1 VEALAISFVI
11 LLLLGVPVVFVLGI
25 SMLAYFVS
33 TDQLQF
39 LLVLPQRMFAGVD
52 EFVLLAIPL
61 FVLAGNLMEVGGL
74 THRLLDFANVCVGRF
89 RGGVSLTAI
98 WASFLFGGV
107 SGSAAADAAALGGVL
122 IPEMKRQGYN
132 NDYAA
137 ALMGVSSLMA
147 PLIPPSIAMV
157 IYGALSNTSIAR
169 LFVAGIIPGVMLAI
183 ALTAYASWVARRR
196 NYPWREPP
204 TRGEFFRAAIAAIP
218 VMVLPVIIVVGI
230 RGGVFTPTEAAAVA
244 AIYAFLVA
252 TFYYRV
258 MSFGNL
264 WKALFNTAVIS
275 AAIFMLVAM
284 ANIASFIF
292 AMEQIPDK
300 VVKAL
305 FAISSDP
312 VAVLLM
318 VNVVLLFLGMILD
331 TIGILILT
339 VPALIGIGHVLH
351 MDPVHLGVMVVFNC
365 LIGFVTPP
373 VGLCL
378 FIVAGVGKTTIDK
391 VAYHALPMIGIA
403 IAILMLITFIPQ
415 IVLFLPRL
423 IVG

>member
-1 VEALAISFVI
+1 VEALAISFVV
-11 LLLLGVPVVFVLGI
+11 LLLLGVPIVFVLGI
-25 SMLAYFVS
+25 SMLAYFVA

-39 LLVLPQRMFAGVD
+39 LLVLPQRMFAGID

-61 FVLAGNLMEVGGL
+61 FILAGSLMEVGGL
-74 THRLLDFANVCVGRF
+74 THRLLEFANACVGRF

-107 SGSAAADAAALGGVL
+107 SGSAAADAAALGAVL

-137 ALMGVSSLMA
+137 ALMGASSLMA

-157 IYGALSNTSIAR
+157 LYGALSNTSIAR
-169 LFVAGIIPGVMLAI
+169 LFVAGIVPGIMLAV
-183 ALTAYASWVARRR
+183 ALTVYAAWIARRR
-196 NYPWREPP
+196 NYPRHKPP
-204 TRGEFFRAAIAAIP
+204 TRSEFVRAALAAGP

-244 AIYAFLVA
+244 SIYAFLVA
-252 TFYYRV
+252 AFYYRV
-258 MSFGNL
+258 LSFANL
-264 WKALFNTAVIS
+264 GKALLNTAIIS

-284 ANIASFIF
+284 ANIAAFIF
-292 AMEQIPDK
+292 SIEQIPER
-300 VVKAL
+300 VVNAL
-305 FAISSDP
+305 FSISENP

-318 VNVVLLFLGMILD
+318 VNLVLLFLGMILD
-331 TIGILILT
+331 TVGILILT
-339 VPALIGIGHVLH
+339 VPALVGIGHVLH

-391 VAYHALPMIGIA
+391 VAWHALPMIA
-403 IAILMLITFIPQ
+403 IAIVILLLITFIPQ
-415 IVLFLPRL
+415 LVLVLPDL

>member
-1 VEALAISFVI
+1 MEALIISFIV
-11 LLLLGVPVVFVLGI
+11 LLLLGVPIVFVLGI
-25 SMLAYFVS
+25 SMLVYFLA
-33 TDQLQF
+33 TDQTQF
-39 LLVLPQRMFAGVD
+39 LLVLPQRMFSGVD

-61 FVLAGNLMEVGGL
+61 FVLAGNLMEAGGL
-74 THRLLDFANVCVGRF
+74 THRLLEFANVCVGRF

-107 SGSAAADAAALGGVL
+107 SGSAAADAAALGAVL

-137 ALMGVSSLMA
+137 ALMGASSLMA

-169 LFVAGIIPGVMLAI
+169 LFVAGIVPGIMLAL
-183 ALTAYASWVARRR
+183 ALTAYAGWIARRR

-204 TRGEFFRAAIAAIP
+204 TRKEFIHATLSAGP

-252 TFYYRV
+252 AVYYRV
-258 MSFGNL
+258 LSLQNL
-264 WKALFNTAVIS
+264 STALLNTAAIS

-292 AMEQIPDK
+292 AMEQIPDR
-300 VVKAL
+300 VVHLL
-305 FAISSDP
+305 FSISSNHI
-312 VAVLLM
+312 AVLLM
-318 VNVVLLFLGMILD
+318 VNLMLLFLGMILD

-339 VPALIGIGHVLH
+339 VPALVGIGHVLH

-391 VAYHALPMIGIA
+391 VSFHVLPMIA
-403 IAILMLITFIPQ
+403 IAIVILLLIAFVPQ
-415 IVLFLPRL
+415 LVLFLPRL